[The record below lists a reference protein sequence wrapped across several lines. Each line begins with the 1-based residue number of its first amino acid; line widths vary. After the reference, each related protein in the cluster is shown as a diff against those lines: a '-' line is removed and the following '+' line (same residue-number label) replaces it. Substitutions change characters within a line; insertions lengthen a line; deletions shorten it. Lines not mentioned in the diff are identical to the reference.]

1 LCGEHI
7 PWLELID
14 SIVNNRIVTDGP
26 QRKDQGTMDIELGT
40 NTLRNTNG
48 VFIAHGKEQLHIE
61 WLEEEKKLALSMGV
75 FMPTGTEVAR
85 LQRNVWEHNPN
96 DRFVLTELPDMVKV
110 EDRTL
115 KTVVME
121 IHKRQHQTVG
131 IPAAKFYT
139 SKGILSEVSPEWW
152 RVGNKMELTGIETD
166 LEGGGIELP
175 DNQ

>member
-139 SKGILSEVSPEWW
+139 SKGTLSEVSPEWW

-175 DNQ
+175 ENQ

>member
-1 LCGEHI
+1 
-7 PWLELID
+7 
-14 SIVNNRIVTDGP
+14 
-26 QRKDQGTMDIELGT
+26 MDIELGT

-48 VFIAHGKEQLHIE
+48 VFIAHGKEQVHIE

-85 LQRNVWEHNPN
+85 LQRNVWENNPG
-96 DRFVLTELPDMVKV
+96 DRFVLTELPDGVKV
-110 EDRTL
+110 EDTTL

-121 IHKRQHQTVG
+121 IHKEHNQTVA

-139 SKGILSEVSPEWW
+139 SKGTLSEVSSEWW
-152 RVGNKMELTGIETD
+152 RVGNKMELTGIDTD

-175 DNQ
+175 D